1 MNNNKVRNKAKNK
14 NKNKGGNGGRRKRNT
29 IFTGVQLGGVNAI
42 GNAYSGLKRYP
53 MVDGDT
59 VVTTVRLS
67 KTSTSAVS
75 PAAAEFGGLIVLG
88 RGTDAAGYTFLN
100 NLSIAFEGLSKAYT
114 RFMVL
119 SIKVNARSI
128 GGSTNAIGAISYIAS
143 NSTVQNPPTN
153 LQEATQAV
161 HATQHAFGAPGYL
174 HVKPMD
180 YFGDWRFCVD
190 SDDSDAQAGLLQHF
204 NICSTN
210 GALMALYDIELVV
223 AFCGLAL

>member
-1 MNNNKVRNKAKNK
+1 MNNNKAKLKAKNK

-29 IFTGVQLGGVNAI
+29 IFTGTQLSGYNSI

-67 KTSTSAVS
+67 LTSSSPPS
-75 PAAAEFGGLIVLG
+75 PAVAEFGGLFVFG
-88 RGTDAAGYTFLN
+88 RGTNAAGYTFLN
-100 NLSIAFEGLSKAYT
+100 NSSIAFDGLSKAYT

-119 SIKVNARSI
+119 SVKINARSI

-143 NSTVQNPPTN
+143 NSTTQNPPAN

-174 HVKPMD
+174 TVKPMD
-180 YFGDWRFCVD
+180 YYGDWRFSVD
-190 SDDSDAQAGLLQHF
+190 TDDSDSQAGVLQHY

-210 GALMALYDIELVV
+210 GALMALYDIELVI
-223 AFCGLAL
+223 AFAGLAL